1 MEKQKKLEEP
11 SEETAVEESDQSK
24 RDFITKLVTTAGAV
38 AAAGLLAGAA
48 SDPAAGAAII
58 KGGVTIHKTG
68 AAQFKYD
75 KHKNGFSIVLS
86 GPQLGDSLV
95 RSGLL
100 GEGANA
106 NTARIT
112 IEFSY

>member
-1 MEKQKKLEEP
+1 MEKKLEEP
-11 SEETAVEESDQSK
+11 SEEVAVEESDQSK
-24 RDFITKLVTTAGAV
+24 REFITKLVTTAGAV
-38 AAAGLLAGAA
+38 AAAGLLAGAV

-58 KGGVTIHKTG
+58 KGGVTIHKNG
-68 AAQFKYD
+68 AAQYRFD

-86 GPQLGDSLV
+86 GPELGESLV

-100 GEGANA
+100 GEGANP
-106 NTARIT
+106 NTAHIT

>member
-24 RDFITKLVTTAGAV
+24 REFITKLVTTAGAI
-38 AAAGLLAGAA
+38 AAAGLLAGAVGDQA
-48 SDPAAGAAII
+48 QGATQIL
-58 KGGVTIHKTG
+58 TIHKNG
-68 AAQFKYD
+68 AAQYRFD
-75 KHKNGFSIVLS
+75 KHRTGFSIVLS
-86 GPQLGDSLV
+86 GPELGNSLV

-100 GEGANA
+100 GEGANP

>member
-1 MEKQKKLEEP
+1 MEKKLEEP

-24 RDFITKLVTTAGAV
+24 REFITKLVTTVGAV
-38 AAAGLLAGAA
+38 AAAGLLTGTAGDAA
-48 SDPAAGAAII
+48 QGALQIA
-58 KGGVTIHKTG
+58 KVEIHKTG
-68 AAQFKYD
+68 ISKYAFD
-75 KHKNGFSIVLS
+75 KHRTGFSIVLS

-100 GEGANA
+100 GEGANP